1 MADFLTALNITLQ
14 HEGGYA
20 DLVGDSGGETI
31 FGISKNNHPKSSIW
45 KELDNYKILLAPFDK
60 SKYSKMNA
68 LCKNNRIIMNE
79 VQNIYFSEYWLKIKG
94 DSIKMQENANV
105 LFDMAVNAGH
115 SRAVKLAQE
124 MLGIKADGICGN
136 VTIGAI
142 NSYGSDFCNAYT
154 NKRIEWYQA
163 RKNQTY
169 IKAWVARAE
178 KFRV

>member
-1 MADFLTALNITLQ
+1 
-14 HEGGYA
+14 
-20 DLVGDSGGETI
+20 
-31 FGISKNNHPKSSIW
+31 
-45 KELDNYKILLAPFDK
+45 
-60 SKYSKMNA
+60 
-68 LCKNNRIIMNE
+68 MNE

-94 DSIKMQENANV
+94 DSIKIQENANV

-154 NKRIEWYQA
+154 NKRIEWYKA